1 MSNNNEELLPLLGII
16 GLGVAC
22 FYVCCK
28 KKKSLKDNINNV
40 NNVNVNR
47 VEIINEEVELLVTP
61 QVVNELPLFS
71 INKTNYNVN
80 VPPYK
85 ISDDPPAY
93 QV

>member
-28 KKKSLKDNINNV
+28 KIKSLKDNINNV

-47 VEIINEEVELLVTP
+47 VEIINEEVELL
-61 QVVNELPLFS
+61 QNRRRSLEL
-71 INKTNYNVN
+71 
-80 VPPYK
+80 PPYK
-85 ISDDPPAY
+85 IRDDPPVY
-93 QV
+93 EV